1 MCKSIQA
8 LATYRC
14 HTRAAECAPAEDARL
29 NAFIQLKAPNAVEA
43 QRLAHAVTGRAVLD
57 VERLDR

>member
-14 HTRAAECAPAEDARL
+14 HTHPANCAPAD
-29 NAFIQLKAPNAVEA
+29 NATINTFIQLKAPNAVEA
-43 QRLAHAVTGRAVLD
+43 QRLAHAVTGRAVTD
-57 VERLDR
+57 VERIDG

>member
-8 LATYRC
+8 LASYRC
-14 HTRAAECAPAEDARL
+14 HTRPADCAPAEDVTL

-43 QRLAHAVTGRAVLD
+43 QRLAHAVTGRAITD
-57 VERLDR
+57 VERLDS